1 MPLILAIEPDHRQAA
16 QLTQIAR
23 HRVGADLLLADTT
36 ERALDVIGDRVP
48 DLVLVPAL
56 LSPQDDAALA
66 AALRVIA
73 AAARVQTLTIPV
85 FAASAPKRTGRGVL
99 GLWRRN
105 RESPAPDG
113 CDPAVFAEQISSYLK
128 ERAADLNARD
138 GSAPP
143 AARYTRTATLTEE
156 AGPATDAAPGITD
169 AFETFVADMT
179 PAGGGSMP
187 VPEADGTQFFQHAV
201 DRVADEAAPFVE
213 YRETIA
219 SYAAPE
225 VQETEPPHEEAAA
238 PAADDAGDQ
247 SAPPFEYAARLFDEI
262 RPVEHAAPTRPHAD
276 ESVAQF
282 EYGTAATF
290 EHAAPA
296 VDDLVLAAPLLED
309 AVSSFEHVVP
319 IMDAVVE
326 PVVEACV
333 EDAGPFAE
341 DRAPVFEAE
350 VLVSASV
357 VPGVECAEPPVDA
370 PVAIERPEKKDEPR
384 IIEAIVPV
392 DGTVPAFEVVEVD
405 LSEELG
411 LSGEGTETAPA
422 AARRLN
428 IVPAARPIDAS
439 RRPHAPAEFE
449 RWVPHTCGVE
459 RLWPALEGMLVEERA
474 PRAEPVARAVRPE
487 RVKPAAR
494 PAPVLRLAPPQPIE
508 RAARPAPVSPIAEP
522 AEVQRESR
530 PEPVKR
536 VARLK
541 AVERVARHEPERSV
555 RSEPAE
561 RAAQPAPVEQV
572 AAPPRAERTERP
584 EWKDLVASL
593 RKDIERRRDTPEPPP
608 IARKAPRH
616 PNKPVQ
622 DEWGFFDP
630 EQCGFA
636 ALLAKLDEITDTED
650 TGARHR

>member
-73 AAARVQTLTIPV
+73 AAAHVQTLTIPL

-105 RESPAPDG
+105 RESPAADG

-128 ERAADLNARD
+128 ERAADLTALDR
-138 GSAPP
+138 SAQP
-143 AARYTRTATLTEE
+143 AARYTRPATLTEE
-156 AGPATDAAPGITD
+156 AAPATDAAPELD
-169 AFETFVADMT
+169 EALETFVDDTMS
-179 PAGGGSMP
+179 AGAGSVP
-187 VPEADGTQFFQHAV
+187 VPEADVAPFFEHAA
-201 DRVADEAAPFVE
+201 DRVADEAVPFVE

-225 VQETEPPHEEAAA
+225 VQHTEPAREEAAV
-238 PAADDAGDQ
+238 PAAVDGGDQ
-247 SAPPFEYAARLFDEI
+247 SAPPFEYAARFFDEI
-262 RPVEHAAPTRPHAD
+262 RPVEHAAPTRTHDD

-282 EYGTAATF
+282 EYGTAAMLG
-290 EHAAPA
+290 HAAPG
-296 VDDLVLAAPLLED
+296 VEDLALAAPQLAD
-309 AVSSFEHVVP
+309 AVSSFENAVE
-319 IMDAVVE
+319 IMDATVE
-326 PVVEACV
+326 PVVEARV
-333 EDAGPFAE
+333 EDAGPSVE
-341 DRAPVFEAE
+341 GRAPVFEEE
-350 VLVSASV
+350 VLVGAAV
-357 VPGVECAEPPVDA
+357 VSGVECAEPPVDA
-370 PVAIERPEKKDEPR
+370 PIASERPEKKDEPR
-384 IIEAIVPV
+384 VIEDIAPA
-392 DGTVPAFEVVEVD
+392 DGTLPAFEIVEVD
-405 LSEELG
+405 LSAELG
-411 LSGEGTETAPA
+411 LSGEATAKAPA
-422 AARRLN
+422 SNRRLT
-428 IVPAARPIDAS
+428 IVPAARPIDVT
-439 RRPHAPAEFE
+439 RRPHAAAEFE

-487 RVKPAAR
+487 RVKPVAR
-494 PAPVLRLAPPQPIE
+494 PAPVVRLAPTQPIE

-522 AEVQRESR
+522 AEVERASR

-536 VARLK
+536 VARVK
-541 AVERVARHEPERSV
+541 AVERVARPEPERSV
-555 RSEPAE
+555 RAEPVE
-561 RAAQPAPVEQV
+561 RAARPEPVEQV

-593 RKDIERRRDTPEPPP
+593 RQDIERRRDTPEPPP

-636 ALLAKLDEITDTED
+636 ALLAKLDEITDTDD
-650 TGARHR
+650 TGVRPR